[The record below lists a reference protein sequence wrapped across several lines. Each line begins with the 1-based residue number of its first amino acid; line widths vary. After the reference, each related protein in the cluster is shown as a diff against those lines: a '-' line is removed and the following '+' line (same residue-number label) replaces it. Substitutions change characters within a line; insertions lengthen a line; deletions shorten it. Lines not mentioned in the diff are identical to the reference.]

1 MSKGGYRNGRVDG
14 DINDRVSG
22 EKKMMGK
29 VWTGLLWCVECVS
42 VTFGLSSLSLSLQ
55 DEAYT

>member
-1 MSKGGYRNGRVDG
+1 MDG